1 MKNLKELVT
10 IDPEVLSGQPVF
22 VRTRVPVVSMFY
34 HLERG
39 VSLDEFL
46 SDFPSV
52 EKEVA
57 VSVLEIAENLFSS
70 GNINKLYET
79 AA

>member
-1 MKNLKELVT
+1 MKNIKDLIS
-10 IDPEVLSGQPVF
+10 IDAEVQGGQPVF
-22 VRTRVPVVSMFY
+22 IGTRVPVVSLFY

-46 SDFPSV
+46 ADFPTV
-52 EKEVA
+52 KKELA
-57 VSVLEIAENLFSS
+57 ISILEVAENLFSS
-70 GNINKLYET
+70 GNISKLYET

>member
-1 MKNLKELVT
+1 MKNLKELVSVDT
-10 IDPEVLSGQPVF
+10 EVLGWQPIF
-22 VRTRVPVVSMFY
+22 AGSRVPVVSMFY

-52 EKEVA
+52 KKEVA
-57 VSVLEIAENLFSS
+57 VAVLGIAENLFSS
-70 GNINKLYET
+70 GNINKRYET

>member
-1 MKNLKELVT
+1 MKK
-10 IDPEVLSGQPVF
+10 LSDFITVDQEILGGQPVF
-22 VRTRVPVVSMFY
+22 KNTRVPVVSLFY

-39 VSLDEFL
+39 ISLTDFL
-46 SDFPSV
+46 IDFPSV
-52 EKEVA
+52 KKEIA

-70 GNINKLYET
+70 GNISKINEI

>member
-1 MKNLKELVT
+1 MKNIKELVT

-22 VRTRVPVVSMFY
+22 VGTRVPVVSMFY

>member
-1 MKNLKELVT
+1 MKNIKELIT
-10 IDPEVLSGQPVF
+10 IDPEVLSGEPVF
-22 VRTRVPVVSMFY
+22 IGTRVPVVSMFY
-34 HLERG
+34 HLVRG

-52 EKEVA
+52 KKEVA

>member
-1 MKNLKELVT
+1 
-10 IDPEVLSGQPVF
+10 
-22 VRTRVPVVSMFY
+22 VPVVSMFY

-52 EKEVA
+52 KKEVA
-57 VSVLEIAENLFSS
+57 VAVLEIAENLFSS

-79 AA
+79 AACRKFTKEIEF

>member
-1 MKNLKELVT
+1 MKNIKDLVS
-10 IDPEVLSGQPVF
+10 IDAEVQGGQPVF
-22 VRTRVPVVSMFY
+22 MGTRVPVVSLFY

-46 SDFPSV
+46 ADFPTV
-52 EKEVA
+52 KKEQA
-57 VSVLEIAENLFSS
+57 ISILEVAENLFSS
-70 GNINKLYET
+70 GNISKLYET

>member
-1 MKNLKELVT
+1 MKSLKELV
-10 IDPEVLSGQPVF
+10 IVDPEVLSGQPVF
-22 VRTRVPVVSMFY
+22 VGSRVPVVSMFY

-46 SDFPSV
+46 SDFPTV
-52 EKEVA
+52 KKEVA
-57 VSVLEIAENLFSS
+57 IAVLEITENLFSS
-70 GNINKLYET
+70 GNINRLYET

>member
-10 IDPEVLSGQPVF
+10 IDPEVQGGQPVF
-22 VRTRVPVVSMFY
+22 IGTRVPVVSLFY

-39 VSLDEFL
+39 VSLDEFI
-46 SDFPSV
+46 SDFPTV
-52 EKEVA
+52 KKEDAVA
-57 VSVLEIAENLFSS
+57 VLEIAENLFSS
-70 GNINKLYET
+70 GNISKLYET

>member
-1 MKNLKELVT
+1 MKNIKDLVS
-10 IDPEVLSGQPVF
+10 IDAEVQGGQPVF
-22 VRTRVPVVSMFY
+22 IGTRVPVVSLFY

-46 SDFPSV
+46 VDFPTV
-52 EKEVA
+52 KKELA
-57 VSVLEIAENLFSS
+57 ISILEVAENLFSS
-70 GNINKLYET
+70 GNISKLYET

>member
-1 MKNLKELVT
+1 
-10 IDPEVLSGQPVF
+10 VL
-22 VRTRVPVVSMFY
+22 VVSMFY

-52 EKEVA
+52 KKEVA
-57 VSVLEIAENLFSS
+57 VAVLGIAENLFSS
-70 GNINKLYET
+70 GNINKRYET